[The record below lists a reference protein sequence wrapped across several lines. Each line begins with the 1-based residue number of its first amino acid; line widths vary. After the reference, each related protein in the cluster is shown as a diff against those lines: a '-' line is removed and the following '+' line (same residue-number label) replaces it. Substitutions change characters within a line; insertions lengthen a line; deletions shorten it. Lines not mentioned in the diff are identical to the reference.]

1 MARAF
6 FVLLFLS
13 ACLTDGPQSHRSS
26 LTGVLGLAS
35 RTLIVSTQPHH
46 VIYGR
51 VILVDGTSSSR
62 FALQFARAFD
72 GVHFGLKIHSVWSSG
87 QKLAFET
94 AQQGSPFCRGVDC
107 NSELLGTLIFSEQEF
122 TTFSKIGLSARIIG
136 PEVAIDVTVPAH
148 LFRETLDIAT
158 ARQFR

>member
-1 MARAF
+1 MARAL

-26 LTGVLGLAS
+26 LTGVSGLAS

-87 QKLAFET
+87 QKLAFEA
-94 AQQGSPFCRGVDC
+94 AQQGTPYCRGPDC
-107 NSELLGTLIFSEQEF
+107 NSELLGTLSITEYAFVKI
-122 TTFSKIGLSARIIG
+122 SKIGLSARLIG

>member
-1 MARAF
+1 MARAL

-26 LTGVLGLAS
+26 VTGVSGLAS
-35 RTLIVSTQPHH
+35 RTLIVSTHPHH

-62 FALQFARAFD
+62 FAFQFARAFD

-87 QKLAFET
+87 QKLAFEA
-94 AQQGSPFCRGVDC
+94 AQQGTPYCRGPDC
-107 NSELLGTLIFSEQEF
+107 NSELLGTLSITEYAF
-122 TTFSKIGLSARIIG
+122 TKISKIGLSARLIG